1 MKKSLAF
8 YNHGAWKAMCPEC
21 PDARAVYHPQ
31 TGERLTQ
38 DVCAAGHPFEI
49 VMPPPELEAQIVAVL
64 SERAAEPDK
73 SWYPRG
79 HQWAM
84 LNGFPTGQSVEDLL
98 AENREVARF
107 RAAQDEA
114 RKARLAAILAEH
126 GIEVRPDGTFEG
138 VV

>member
-1 MKKSLAF
+1 MRKSLAF

-21 PDARAVYHPQ
+21 LDARAVYHPQ
-31 TGERLTQ
+31 TGERLTE

-64 SERAAEPDK
+64 AERAADADK

-84 LNGFPTGQSVEDLL
+84 LNGFPTGQSIDDLVD
-98 AENREVARF
+98 EGHEVARL

-114 RKARLAAILAEH
+114 RRARLATILADL
-126 GIEVRPDGTFEG
+126 GIEVRDDGTFEG

>member
-1 MKKSLAF
+1 
-8 YNHGAWKAMCPEC
+8 
-21 PDARAVYHPQ
+21 
-31 TGERLTQ
+31 
-38 DVCAAGHPFEI
+38 